1 MEKEEL
7 KELLEMYVTSGF
19 EYVELELTGN
29 RVVTINLDKYKY
41 GFNTSYFWFGGDGVN
56 TSIDYRVIK
65 SVAI

>member
-19 EYVELELTGN
+19 ERVELELTGN
-29 RVVTINLDKYKY
+29 RVITINLDKYKY
-41 GFNTSYFWFGGDGVN
+41 AFNTRYFWFGGDGVN

>member
-19 EYVELELTGN
+19 ERVELELTGN
-29 RVVTINLDKYKY
+29 RVITINLDKY
-41 GFNTSYFWFGGDGVN
+41 NTRYFWFGGDGVN